1 MLKEASTMMLSN
13 LKVRHKI
20 AMLAIFIITVFV
32 AMILF
37 YILPTVNQIIEE
49 RTVLKLTELTDLP
62 LSEINRQYALAKSG
76 VKTEEQA
83 KSDVLEMIKGL
94 RYSETEYFW
103 INDMEGKMVMHA
115 AKPELDRTNVLEIK
129 DPDGKY
135 IFKEFIKIVSE
146 KKEGIVKY
154 QWPKPG
160 KDAPQPKISYVK
172 GFEQWNWIIGTGV
185 YVDDLK
191 AIQKAFYMQVIL
203 VSSVII
209 LVAFGIVLLIIIP
222 LNKTLKTIIMHT
234 SEYKNLDFRESIQ
247 VHSNDELGEI
257 SESFNK
263 VSGELKVLLQNM
275 VEASESLG
283 TSTLE
288 ISEDMHLLES
298 GTQTTLGSTS
308 DISAIIEETS
318 ATTQIVTDTIEDIR
332 DAVEV
337 VATKAI
343 EGAEKAG
350 DVSKRAVRLKEEAI
364 VSSKNA
370 NQVYSSVKERL
381 EIAIEN
387 AKQVDKINNLLEGIM
402 QITSQTNLLALN
414 ASIEAARAG
423 EAGRGFAVVASEV
436 GKLADESSKLV
447 ENIQS
452 TISFI
457 QQSVGSLIA
466 DSNEILKFVETSVL
480 KDYEKLISIG
490 DQYND
495 DAGVFNSM
503 MMELSAV
510 SQEITSSM
518 VAITESMQE
527 VSKATAQEAESVES
541 ILSMTKDVTDKTKRV
556 GVILQTSIEHIQN
569 LDQLISK
576 FQI

>member
-1 MLKEASTMMLSN
+1 MMLSN

-37 YILPTVNQIIEE
+37 YILPTVNQIIED

-103 INDMEGKMVMHA
+103 INDMEGNMVMHA

-172 GFEQWNWIIGTGV
+172 GFEEWNWVIGTGV

-370 NQVYSSVKERL
+370 NQVYSSVKARL

-387 AKQVDKINNLLEGIM
+387 AKQVEKINNLLEGIM